1 MTIAE
6 FDHLEIKTKKELL
19 HNCCCCEAWV
29 KSMLTVFPV
38 NDLIDLLEYA
48 EEKWYE
54 CNAAEWLEVF
64 HQHPAVNPLN
74 DTTKSFISAEP
85 GLSDFTKEQLEAL
98 ESGSTQYE
106 DIFGYNFIIF
116 TKGRTVN
123 EVITLLKKRL
133 ENNPKDELLI
143 AAAEQN
149 RINQSR
155 LQKLF
160 V

>member
-19 HNCCCCEAWV
+19 YSCCGCDAWV

-54 CNAAEWLEVF
+54 CNSAEWLEVF
-64 HQHPAVNPLN
+64 HQHPASSTLE
-74 DTTKSFISAEP
+74 DITKVFINAEP
-85 GLSDFTKEQLEAL
+85 ELAGFSEEQLEEL
-98 ESGSTQYE
+98 QNGSNEYE
-106 DIFGYNFIIF
+106 DIFGYNFIVF
-116 TKGRTVN
+116 TKGRTIN
-123 EVITLLKKRL
+123 EIITLLKKRI
-133 ENNPKDELLI
+133 ENNPKDELLV

-160 V
+160 I